1 MASVSTYLNF
11 ADQTE
16 EAFLFY
22 QTVFGGEFI
31 GGISRFGDMPPAEGM
46 PPLPE
51 TDKNLIMHM
60 ALPIIGGHVLMGS
73 DAPKSLGFQVNH
85 GNNVHI
91 NLELDS
97 SLESDRIFNLLSD
110 GGNIIMPLQ
119 DMFWG
124 DYFGTF
130 SDKFGVH
137 WMINC
142 STK

>member
-22 QTVFGGEFI
+22 QSVFGGEFI
-31 GGISRFGDMPPAEGM
+31 GEISRFGDMPPAEGM
-46 PPLPE
+46 PPLSE
-51 TDKNLIMHM
+51 KENKLVVHM
-60 ALPIIGGHVLMGS
+60 AMPLMGNHVLMGT
-73 DAPKSLGFQVNH
+73 DAPQCLGFQVNQ

-91 NLELDS
+91 NLVLDS
-97 SLESDRIFNLLSD
+97 REESDRIFNLLSA
-110 GGNIIMPLQ
+110 GGEIKMPLQ

-124 DYFGTF
+124 DYFGSF